1 MKKVTLSTM
10 KKLVQTT
17 LTAVALMTP
26 SVVLAEAAYTQEQL
40 QMKKEAKTAVES
52 FLKKNM
58 ILEQEIVIKPI
69 SLGQFEQVL
78 AEKKEKESRVN
89 KEKAYQLAA
98 ELRLISVGESRGD
111 SSESKVKQSV
121 ERTIFTFEF

>member
-1 MKKVTLSTM
+1 M

-17 LTAVALMTP
+17 LTAVALMTQ

-40 QMKKEAKTAVES
+40 QMKKEAKAAVES

-78 AEKKEKESRVN
+78 AEKKEMESRVN